1 MRMKKKSNKEL
12 KKEILEKIVALHKLK
27 GSRPTK
33 TEFVSAGLSDHLIR
47 KFFGGWNVAFE
58 EAVDLGETLK
68 TSETIVAN
76 KYRSL
81 ARSIQRKNILEDY
94 EMAYL
99 TEEFAKSI
107 KNLKLSPVVLNKKE
121 IKGFLKKIQAP
132 TVEKRELVAPFSD
145 WHLGLKVDSNEV
157 GNSNSF
163 GWTEGCRRCAFFA
176 QEIANYKLAH
186 RAATKKLHLASL
198 GDINHGKIHNKTGID
213 TDLIVHQMNGALHVL
228 FHMISYLLNFFDE
241 IVFYGIP
248 GNHEDWPFRREGG
261 NRVNQ
266 QKYDSVI
273 NPVYY
278 ALSLIF
284 AGRVKFVIPK
294 TQYVMID
301 TIGGRLI
308 GVHGDTVF
316 SAISAPGK
324 SINFKALTHQIESF
338 NTGEIKKGNPPIAGV
353 LAGHVHQELKA
364 KTQNGIDVVVNSTL
378 SGKDPFASSLSINY
392 AISSQTI
399 VESTKKHPCGDIR
412 RVQFSKEV
420 DNNKELDKIIPIY
433 DLELEHKK

>member
-1 MRMKKKSNKEL
+1 MKKKSNKEL

-33 TEFVSAGLSDHLIR
+33 AEFVSAGLSDHQIR

-58 EAVDLGETLK
+58 EAVDLEGTLK
-68 TSETIVAN
+68 SSETIITN

-81 ARSIQRKNILEDY
+81 ARSIQRKNVLQDY
-94 EMAYL
+94 EIANL

-107 KNLKLSPVVLNKKE
+107 KNLKLNPLVLNKKE
-121 IKGFLKKIQAP
+121 IKNYLKKIKAP
-132 TVEKRELVAPFSD
+132 SAEKRELVALLCD
-145 WHLGLKVDSNEV
+145 WHLGLRVDNSEV
-157 GNSNSF
+157 GNSNKFS
-163 GWTEGCRRCAFFA
+163 WVEGCRRCAFYA
-176 QEIANYKLAH
+176 QEIANYKITH
-186 RAATKKLHLASL
+186 RASTKKLHLAGL
-198 GDINHGKIHNKTGID
+198 GDINHGKIHNTTGID

-228 FHMISYLLNFFDE
+228 YHMISYLLNFFDE

-273 NPVYY
+273 NPIYY

-301 TIGGRLI
+301 TIGGRLM

-316 SAISAPGK
+316 SAIQGPSK
-324 SINFKALTHQIESF
+324 SINFKTLTHQIESF
-338 NTGEIKKGNPPIAGV
+338 NTGEIKKGHPPIAGV

-378 SGKDPFASSLSINY
+378 SGLDPFANSLSINY
-392 AISSQTI
+392 AIASQTI
-399 VESTKKHPCGDIR
+399 IESTKNHPCGDIR

-433 DLELEHKK
+433 DLELDYKK